1 MRKNENSMNIEGKIY
16 QFNLEEKVTG
26 ENSKVPG
33 TNYIT
38 GTIDVAVDDSLQN
51 IIQVHY
57 SYVAPTYASGKA
69 NNNYTAMKKI
79 IDTGKTVITDGYADA
94 TLIRLN
100 PSYQTNDFYPQGQDN
115 PVSAPR
121 NEGGFVTLVSP
132 DKVHPEGDSGRNK
145 FSFDIVISNVAEKV
159 PDEGDEYVTI
169 DGIVFNYNNSAIY
182 PITLTARNKDAM
194 KYFLDLGASKSN
206 PVYTKVWGKIVNV
219 FTTTEKTIES
229 AFGEAAVET
238 VTHRSREY
246 VITGAN
252 PVPYEFDTDET
263 ITADELKKVLQDREI
278 YLASEK
284 KRTEEWR
291 ASQGNGGGNGASPAA
306 QAANTVS
313 KGSFNW

>member
-1 MRKNENSMNIEGKIY
+1 MRKNDNSMNIEGKIY

-26 ENSKVPG
+26 ESSKNPG
-33 TNYIT
+33 THYIS
-38 GTIDVAVDDSLQN
+38 GTIDVAVDASLSN

-57 SYVAPTYASGKA
+57 SYIAPTYASVKA
-69 NNNYTAMKKI
+69 NNNYNAVKKI
-79 IDTGKTVITDGYADA
+79 IESGKTVVTDGYENA

-115 PVSAPR
+115 VVSSPR
-121 NEGGFVTLVSP
+121 NEGGFITLVTP
-132 DKVHPEGDSGRNK
+132 DKIRPEGDSGRNK
-145 FSFDIVISNVAEKV
+145 FSFDIVISTVAEKV
-159 PDEGDEYVTI
+159 PDEGDEYVSI
-169 DGIVFNYNNSAIY
+169 EGVVFNYNNSAIY

-194 KYFLDLGASKSN
+194 KYFMDLGASKSN

-219 FTTTEKTIES
+219 FTTTEKTVES

-238 VTHRSREY
+238 VTHRTREY

-252 PVPYEFDTDET
+252 PVPYEFDTEET
-263 ITADELKKVLQDREI
+263 MTADEFKKCLQDREV

-291 ASQGNGGGNGASPAA
+291 ASQNTNGASPAA

-313 KGSFNW
+313 KGNFNW